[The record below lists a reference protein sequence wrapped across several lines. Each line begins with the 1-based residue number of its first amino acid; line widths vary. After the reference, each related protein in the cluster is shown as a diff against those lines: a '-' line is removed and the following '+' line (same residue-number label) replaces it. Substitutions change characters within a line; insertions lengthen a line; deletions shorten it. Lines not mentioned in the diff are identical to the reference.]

1 MSTLSGMAATE
12 YEAVPAVDADAE
24 AAHLGTVVMKFGGT
38 SVGDPEKL
46 KRVAARL
53 VAARDAGHRVVGVLS
68 AMGRTTDEAPRSRP
82 PDLGHAA
89 SA

>member
-1 MSTLSGMAATE
+1 MSTLIGMAATE
-12 YEAVPAVDADAE
+12 YEAVPAVDADAQ

-53 VAARDAGHRVVGVLS
+53 VAARDEGHRVVGVLS
-68 AMGRTTDEAPRSRP
+68 AMGTRPTSCSTSPTRSRT
-82 PDLGHAA
+82 HAA

>member
-1 MSTLSGMAATE
+1 MSTLIGMAATE
-12 YEAVPAVDADAE
+12 YEAVPAVDADVK

-53 VAARDAGHRVVGVLS
+53 VAA
-68 AMGRTTDEAPRSRP
+68 PR
-82 PDLGHAA
+82 
-89 SA
+89 